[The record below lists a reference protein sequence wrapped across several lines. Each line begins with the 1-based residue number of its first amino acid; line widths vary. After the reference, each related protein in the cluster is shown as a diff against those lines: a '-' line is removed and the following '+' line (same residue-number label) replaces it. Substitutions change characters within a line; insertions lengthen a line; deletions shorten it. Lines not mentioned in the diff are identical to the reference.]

1 MLSYK
6 TNLLPFRRIMI
17 DKDDNELV
25 YEVIHGST
33 SSFEVLIDRYQKTIF
48 NMMLRMVNDTE
59 TAKDLT
65 QDLFVQAYER
75 LGGFNFRFRFFSWIY
90 RMALNKAIDW
100 NRKRKP
106 TCRLELAESQLSDTQ
121 VSNDS
126 EIRSNLL
133 QVALLRLNPK
143 YRALVLLK
151 YYCDLSYEEIQEATG
166 VPLKKVRSRLFI
178 AREMLRKE
186 LIVNGFFENE

>member
-1 MLSYK
+1 
-6 TNLLPFRRIMI
+6 MI
-17 DKDDNELV
+17 IKDDNELV

-106 TCRLELAESQLSDTQ
+106 TCQLELADSQLSDTP

-151 YYCDLSYEEIQEATG
+151 YYCDLSYEEIQETTG

-186 LIVNGFFENE
+186 LIINGFFENE